1 MGLELK
7 KNPNAI
13 FIILTISHQAK
24 IKNTCFHASGQ
35 ARFFSN
41 EAAGLF
47 DLLYLL
53 TLKFTN

>member
-13 FIILTISHQAK
+13 FIILTISHQPK

-41 EAAGLF
+41 NAAG
-47 DLLYLL
+47 YLTYYIHL
-53 TLKFTN
+53 H